1 MKSVPTPWTHTG
13 RTDVEVPGPDHGAH
27 AEMNANDVTPP
38 ARPAEAG
45 KAIRDLV
52 EQREALLHAL
62 YTALP
67 FVEDAVHDPCYQPG
81 HVKKVERHI
90 RGVLESVERAM
101 KAPNAPHRG

>member
-1 MKSVPTPWTHTG
+1 
-13 RTDVEVPGPDHGAH
+13 
-27 AEMNANDVTPP
+27 MNANDMVPP
-38 ARPAEAG
+38 ARTAETE

-52 EQREALLHAL
+52 GQREELLHAL

-67 FVEDAVHDPCYQPG
+67 FVEDAVSDPCYKPG

-101 KAPNAPHRG
+101 RPPGTSFHG